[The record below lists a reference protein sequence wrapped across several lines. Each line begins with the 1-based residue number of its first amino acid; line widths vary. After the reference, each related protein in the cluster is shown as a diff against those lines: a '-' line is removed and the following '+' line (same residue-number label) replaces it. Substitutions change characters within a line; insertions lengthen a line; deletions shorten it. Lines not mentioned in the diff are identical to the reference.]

1 VATVGNFDGVHLGH
15 AAIVHRLVAM
25 ARRLGLP
32 AVVLTFDPHPAVIL
46 RPEAAPPP
54 LTTPARR
61 AELLFGLGVDT
72 VCVQPI
78 DERFVAIGA
87 EAFYTKLLR
96 ERLAVGGL
104 VEGIDFRFGAGRR
117 GTIDMLA
124 DLCRGDGIELAVVG
138 PVEHGGEPVSS
149 SRLRRLIAAGDVAEA
164 NSMLTAPYRC
174 TGRVIEGAKRGRTLG
189 FPTANLGGLATL
201 APGQGVYAGRVTIAP
216 GADAWP
222 AAVHIGPN
230 VSFGET
236 AVSIEAHL
244 VGFEGDLYGRTLHV
258 DFLER
263 LRETRRFASVAE
275 LTRQLTDDVQRAQAV
290 IGQPVDSSMPRS
302 RHAT

>member
-15 AAIVHRLVAM
+15 AAIVRRLVEM
-25 ARRLGLP
+25 AGRLGLP
-32 AVVLTFDPHPAVIL
+32 SVVLTFDPHPATIL
-46 RPEAAPPP
+46 RPEAAPQP

-61 AELLFGLGVDT
+61 AELLLGLGVDA
-72 VCVQPI
+72 VLVQPV

-87 EAFYTKLLR
+87 EAFYTQLLR
-96 ERLAVGGL
+96 ERLAVRGL
-104 VEGIDFRFGAGRR
+104 VEGVDFRFGAGRH

-124 DLCRGDGIELAVVG
+124 DLCRSDGIELAVVG
-138 PVEHGGEPVSS
+138 PVEHEGQPVSS
-149 SRLRRLIAAGDVAEA
+149 SRLRRLIAAGDVADA
-164 NSMLTAPYRC
+164 HALLTAPYRC
-174 TGRVIEGAKRGRTLG
+174 TGSVIEGAKRGRTLG

-201 APGQGVYAGRVTIAP
+201 APGEGVYAGRVTIAP
-216 GADAWP
+216 GAEVWP

-244 VGFEGDLYGRTLHV
+244 IGFEGDLYGCTLHV

-263 LRETRRFASVAE
+263 LRETRRFAAVAE
-275 LTRQLTDDVQRAQAV
+275 LVEQLADDVRRARDVAGQAA
-290 IGQPVDSSMPRS
+290 DSSPPRS